1 MRRWF
6 DASAVARD
14 PMQAPARVASRVLL
28 GLGLALLLATA
39 FSLQDGR
46 LPPAECPPE
55 EDLTADPCIA
65 SGNSGWLLPGG
76 AFACLL
82 LAGMLRLQYARGVRT
97 PLSGLFPSED
107 EERLRELMFTDEV
120 DASDE
125 ERLGDAWA
133 DLERGLL
140 EQRVGE
146 EE

>member
-1 MRRWF
+1 MRRGF
-6 DASAVARD
+6 DASAVARM
-14 PMQAPARVASRVLL
+14 PMQAPARIASRVLL

-46 LPPAECPPE
+46 LPPAECPD
-55 EDLTADPCIA
+55 EDEFAADPCIA
-65 SGNSGWLLPGG
+65 SGVSGWLLPGG

-82 LAGMLRLQYARGVRT
+82 LAGMLHLQYTRGVRT
-97 PLSGLFPSED
+97 PLSGLFPSKD
-107 EERLRELMFTDEV
+107 EEQLRELLFTDEV

-125 ERLGDAWA
+125 DRLGDAWA

-146 EE
+146 DE

>member
-1 MRRWF
+1 MRGF
-6 DASAVARD
+6 DASAVARM
-14 PMQAPARVASRVLL
+14 PMQAPARIASRVLL

-55 EDLTADPCIA
+55 EDLGPDPCIA
-65 SGNSGWLLPGG
+65 SGDFGWLLPGG
-76 AFACLL
+76 TIACLL
-82 LAGMLRLQYARGVRT
+82 LAGMLHLQYMRGLRT
-97 PLSGLFPSED
+97 PLSALFPSED

-125 ERLGDAWA
+125 DRLGDAWA

-140 EQRVGE
+140 EQHVGE

>member
-1 MRRWF
+1 
-6 DASAVARD
+6 
-14 PMQAPARVASRVLL
+14 MQAPARVASRVLL

-55 EDLTADPCIA
+55 EDLTANPCIA

>member
-1 MRRWF
+1 
-6 DASAVARD
+6 
-14 PMQAPARVASRVLL
+14 MQAPARVASRVLL

-82 LAGMLRLQYARGVRT
+82 LAGMLRLQDTRGVRT

>member
-1 MRRWF
+1 MRGF
-6 DASAVARD
+6 DASALARK
-14 PMQAPARVASRVLL
+14 PMQAPARIASRVLL

-39 FSLQDGR
+39 FILQDGR

-76 AFACLL
+76 AFASLL

-133 DLERGLL
+133 NLERGLL

>member
-1 MRRWF
+1 
-6 DASAVARD
+6 
-14 PMQAPARVASRVLL
+14 MQAPARVASRVLL

-82 LAGMLRLQYARGVRT
+82 LAGMLRLQYTRGVRT

>member
-1 MRRWF
+1 M
-6 DASAVARD
+6 ARK
-14 PMQAPARVASRVLL
+14 PMQAPARIASRVLL

-55 EDLTADPCIA
+55 DDLAAEPCLS
-65 SGNSGWLLPGG
+65 SGDLGWLPPGG
-76 AFACLL
+76 AFVCLL
-82 LAGMLRLQYARGVRT
+82 LAGMLHLQYSRGMRT

-120 DASDE
+120 DAGDE
-125 ERLGDAWA
+125 DRLGDAWA

>member
-1 MRRWF
+1 
-6 DASAVARD
+6 
-14 PMQAPARVASRVLL
+14 MQAPARIASRVLL

-55 EDLTADPCIA
+55 EDLEANPCIA
-65 SGNSGWLLPGG
+65 SGDFGWLLPGG
-76 AFACLL
+76 TIACLL
-82 LAGMLRLQYARGVRT
+82 LAGMLHLQYTRGVRT
-97 PLSGLFPSED
+97 PLSALFPSED
-107 EERLRELMFTDEV
+107 EERLREFMFTDEV

-125 ERLGDAWA
+125 DRLGDAWA

-140 EQRVGE
+140 EQHVGE

>member
-1 MRRWF
+1 MRRGF
-6 DASAVARD
+6 DASVMARK
-14 PMQAPARVASRVLL
+14 PMQAPARIASRVLL

-46 LPPAECPPE
+46 LPPTECLD
-55 EDLTADPCIA
+55 EDEFAADPCIS
-65 SGNSGWLLPGG
+65 SGDSGWLLPGG

-82 LAGMLRLQYARGVRT
+82 LAGMLRLQYTRGVRT
-97 PLSGLFPSED
+97 PLSSLFPSVD
-107 EERLRELMFTDEV
+107 EEQLRELMFTDDV
-120 DASDE
+120 DAGDE
-125 ERLGDAWA
+125 DRLGDAWA

>member
-1 MRRWF
+1 
-6 DASAVARD
+6 
-14 PMQAPARVASRVLL
+14 MQAPARVASRVLL

-76 AFACLL
+76 ALASLL

>member
-1 MRRWF
+1 MRGF
-6 DASAVARD
+6 DASALARK
-14 PMQAPARVASRVLL
+14 PMQAPARIASRVLL

-55 EDLTADPCIA
+55 EDLGPDPCIA
-65 SGNSGWLLPGG
+65 SGNSGWMLPGG
-76 AFACLL
+76 AISCLL
-82 LAGMLRLQYARGVRT
+82 LAGMLHLQYMRGLRT
-97 PLSGLFPSED
+97 PLSALFPSED

-125 ERLGDAWA
+125 DRLGDAWA

-140 EQRVGE
+140 EQHVGE

>member
-1 MRRWF
+1 
-6 DASAVARD
+6 
-14 PMQAPARVASRVLL
+14 MQAPARVASRVLL

-76 AFACLL
+76 AFVCLL
-82 LAGMLRLQYARGVRT
+82 LAGMLRLQYTRGVRT